1 MKTSI
6 HFSCIILQ
14 INEELHRSRSI
25 YKMLIFFLTIFTILD
40 VIITRIGLNIGCIE
54 LNVFVNNLGLDLWTI
69 FRLLLLFYL
78 ITVYSIG
85 YQMLKSRSSRGFWML
100 KNSLYPINIF
110 IGAIVF
116 SGFFHIIT
124 ILNV

>member
-25 YKMLIFFLTIFTILD
+25 YRILIFFLTIFTILD
-40 VIITRIGLNIGCIE
+40 VIITRIGLNLGCIE
-54 LNVFVNNLGLDLWTI
+54 LNVFVNDLGLDFWTI

-78 ITVYSIG
+78 LTVYTIG
-85 YQMLKSRSSRGFWML
+85 YHMFQYRSTKGLWML
-100 KNSLYPINIF
+100 QNSLYAINIF

-116 SGFFHIIT
+116 SGFFHVIT